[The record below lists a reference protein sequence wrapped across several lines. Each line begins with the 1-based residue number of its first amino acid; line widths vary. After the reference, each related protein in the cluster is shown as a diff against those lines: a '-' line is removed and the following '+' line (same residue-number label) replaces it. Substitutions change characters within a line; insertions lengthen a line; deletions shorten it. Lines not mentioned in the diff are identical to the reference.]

1 MLRRQAHV
9 NAAISPLGNLI
20 MPIIQDS
27 EFGKITVRRSAKATQ
42 VRLRVAPDGTLRASM
57 PMYAPIF
64 LLKRLL
70 KSSRNELR
78 EMLDQSRPQ
87 NEFKDGQQIGK
98 SHTIIVRTAARLA
111 TKVKGQHIL
120 VDLPASATL
129 NDPEV
134 VRAVRDSVIA
144 ALRLEAKSYLPK
156 RLAYLANQLG
166 FSYEKVRFSHASGR
180 WGSCSSTG
188 TISLNIALMK
198 LPFELIDYVLVHEL
212 SHTIQMNH
220 SQDFWELVQQGDPG
234 YKLHRKLLKAEAP
247 SI

>member
-1 MLRRQAHV
+1 
-9 NAAISPLGNLI
+9 
-20 MPIIQDS
+20 MPIIEDS
-27 EFGKITVRRSAKATQ
+27 EFGKVTVRRSAKATQ

-70 KSSRNELR
+70 KNSRVELR
-78 EMLDQSRPQ
+78 ELLQQSQPHT
-87 NEFKDGQQIGK
+87 EFKDGQQIGK
-98 SHTIIVRTAARLA
+98 SHTIIVRPSTRLL

-120 VDLPASATL
+120 VELPNDMTL
-129 NDPEV
+129 NDTLV
-134 VRAVRDSVIA
+134 NRSVRDGIIA

-180 WGSCSSTG
+180 WGSCSSNG

-198 LPFELIDYVLVHEL
+198 LPFELIDYVLIHEL

-220 SQDFWELVQQGDPG
+220 SQDFWDLVQKADPG
-234 YKLHRKLLKAEAP
+234 YKQHRKLLKAEAP